1 MAGFAGGDDDELV
14 SAINVTPL
22 VDVVLV
28 LLVIFMMTAP
38 VIYQSSIKVQLPR
51 AKSGEQAE
59 KSPLQFSLTK
69 EGDLLWDKDKITWEV
84 LAEKLGALGVLTE
97 QTALISADEN
107 TSYAVVIRLMDSLR
121 KAGLTKFALNVDGSG
136 K

>member
-69 EGDLLWDKDKITWEV
+69 EGELLWDKDKITWEI

>member
-14 SAINVTPL
+14 SGINVTPL

-38 VIYQSSIKVQLPR
+38 VIYQSTIKVQLPK

-59 KSPLQFSLTK
+59 KSPLQFQLTR
-69 EGDLLWDKDKITWEV
+69 EGDLLWDKDKITWEALDQK
-84 LAEKLGALGVLTE
+84 LATLGQLTE

-107 TSYAVVIRLMDSLR
+107 TSHGIVIRLMDSLR
-121 KAGLTKFALNVDGSG
+121 KAGLTKFALNVDGS

>member
-1 MAGFAGGDDDELV
+1 MAGFAGGDDEELV

-28 LLVIFMMTAP
+28 MLVIFMMTAP
-38 VIYQSSIKVQLPR
+38 VIYQSSIKVQLPK
-51 AKSGEQAE
+51 AKSGEQNE
-59 KSPLQFSLTK
+59 KSPLQFQLTRD
-69 EGDLLWDKDKITWEV
+69 GTLLWGKDTITWEV
-84 LAEKLGALGVLTE
+84 LDQKLAGMGQLTD

-107 TSYAVVIRLMDSLR
+107 TSHGVVIRLMDALR
-121 KAGLTKFALNVDGSG
+121 KAGLTKFALNVDGS